1 MMNAWQRKS
10 LMDRK
15 VGYGCNGR
23 NGHVTQCVDVVWC
36 GAVVIV
42 IVVHGIHVTQLH
54 SQLPL

>member
-1 MMNAWQRKS
+1 MHGKENP

-23 NGHVTQCVDVVWC
+23 NGHVTQCVDVVWR